1 MYTAS
6 EKLSTANITDIMQT
20 AYIDYSMSVIIS
32 RALPDARDGLKP
44 VQRRILYAMLRE
56 GLLHNRAYDKCA
68 GVVGEVLKNYHPHG
82 DSSVYDT
89 LVRLAQTW
97 VMRYPL
103 IDPQGNFGSVDG
115 DPPAAYRY
123 TECRLNE
130 IAEDLLKDIEEDT
143 VDFAPNYK
151 ESTTEPTVLP
161 SALPNLL
168 MNGSTGIAVGMTTN
182 IPPHNL
188 DEIIDATCAIIDR
201 PGISVDD
208 LCRIVQGPDFPTGG
222 VISGREGILS
232 YLRTGK
238 GIVRIR
244 GKAHTEELKGGM
256 EQIVITEIPY
266 NVNRATLV
274 TRIAELVSEKEIDGI
289 RDLRDESDENTR
301 IVIELKRGEQAKVVI
316 NQLFQKT
323 ALESSFGVTLLALD
337 QKRPK
342 QMNIKELIECY
353 IAHRRDVVTR
363 RTRFRLREAEDRAH
377 ILEGYIIAL
386 DNLDDFVRIIR
397 ASANR
402 EEAKVKLMAKYPLS
416 ERQTDAILELR
427 LYQLTGLERGKIEAE
442 YLELMKLIEE
452 LRGILDS
459 EAKLMALIKEE
470 LLGMKAKYTSPR
482 RTIIE
487 AAAGEFRME
496 DVVPNEGCVITV
508 SHLGFIKRTPVADY
522 RSQRRGG
529 KGVIGAETYDED
541 FVEHLF
547 TASTHDYIL
556 FFSSTGQCHARKC
569 YDVPEGTRASKGKS
583 ISSFLRLGDGE
594 KIAAMLCVKDFVEDR
609 FLVMATRSGVIKKS
623 ALSDYANATREGG
636 LIGINLADGDKVIG
650 TVLTTGSDELIL
662 VSNQGLAVRFR
673 ERDPESGEELFRATG
688 RATGGVTGMRFKLES
703 DYLDVIEVVDHN
715 AKFLVASEAGQ
726 GVRTRFEDYPL
737 INRGGSGV
745 WAIDLPGFG
754 DSALPPD
761 VRDVDG
767 VFPYVEEGMAQLFG
781 DRQIDLMGFS
791 FGGLTAGFLAA
802 HYPARMQR
810 LMLIG
815 IPALGLFGQGR
826 PMRGLRADMT
836 EQERAQVFRHNL
848 LQLMLHHPESVDDE
862 AIAMHAA
869 NVSRDRLRRRRIARG
884 DALLH
889 LQQRWTCPVY
899 TFWGEHDVLYPGRLE
914 EVRQALSGCRLMSFD
929 VIPDAG
935 HWVMYERAQA
945 FNQRAC
951 QTLRLPL
958 AIT

>member
-56 GLLHNRAYDKCA
+56 GLLHNRSYDKCA

-188 DEIIDATCAIIDR
+188 DEIMDATCAIIDR
-201 PGISVDD
+201 PDIPVDD

-442 YLELMKLIEE
+442 YIELMKLIEE

-459 EAKLMALIKEE
+459 EVKLMALIKKE
-470 LLGMKAKYTSPR
+470 LLEMKAKYTSPR
-482 RTIIE
+482 RTVIE

-636 LIGINLADGDKVIG
+636 LIGINLGDGDKVIG
-650 TVLTTGSDELIL
+650 TVLTTGNDELIL

-703 DYLDVIEVVDHN
+703 DYLDVIEVVDHA

-726 GVRTRFEDYPL
+726 GVRTRFEDYRL

-745 WAIDLPGFG
+745 WAIDLPEDGSVRLAG
-754 DSALPPD
+754 ALS
-761 VRDVDG
+761 VRDEDEV
-767 VFPYVEEGMAQLFG
+767 ML
-781 DRQIDLMGFS
+781 
-791 FGGLTAGFLAA
+791 LTAKGQSIRCPVKDIRETNRGAKGV
-802 HYPARMQR
+802 R
-810 LMLIG
+810 LVTLEPG
-815 IPALGLFGQGR
+815 
-826 PMRGLRADMT
+826 DK
-836 EQERAQVFRHNL
+836 L
-848 LQLMLHHPESVDDE
+848 LS
-862 AIAMHAA
+862 
-869 NVSRDRLRRRRIARG
+869 IARIVE
-884 DALLH
+884 
-889 LQQRWTCPVY
+889 T
-899 TFWGEHDVLYPGRLE
+899 E
-914 EVRQALSGCRLMSFD
+914 EEQA
-929 VIPDAG
+929 AG
-935 HWVMYERAQA
+935 GSPEVA
-945 FNQRAC
+945 
-951 QTLRLPL
+951 
-958 AIT
+958 

>member
-56 GLLHNRAYDKCA
+56 GLLHNKSFDKCA

-89 LVRLAQTW
+89 LVRLAQPW

-123 TECRLNE
+123 TEARLKD

-143 VDFAPNYK
+143 VDFVPNYK

-188 DEIIDATCAIIDR
+188 DEIIDATCAIIDNPR
-201 PGISVDD
+201 VSVDE
-208 LCRIVQGPDFPTGG
+208 LCTIIKGPDFPTGG
-222 VISGREGILS
+222 VITGREGILS
-232 YLRTGK
+232 YLKTGK
-238 GIVRIR
+238 GIVRTR

-274 TRIAELVSEKEIDGI
+274 TRIAELVGEKQIDGI
-289 RDLRDESDENTR
+289 RDLRDESDEQTR

-337 QKRPK
+337 KKRPK

-353 IAHRRDVVTR
+353 IEHRRDVITR
-363 RTRFRLREAEDRAH
+363 RTKFRLKEALDRAH

-386 DNLDDFVRIIR
+386 DNLDDFVKIIR
-397 ASANR
+397 SSANR
-402 EEAKVKLMAKYPLS
+402 EEAKQRLMAKYPLS

-427 LYQLTGLERGKIEAE
+427 LYQLTGLERSKIEAE
-442 YLELMKLIEE
+442 YLELMKIIEE
-452 LRGILDS
+452 LRGILES
-459 EAKLMALIKEE
+459 EAKLMALIKQE
-470 LLGMKAKYTSPR
+470 LLVMKEKYTSPR
-482 RTIIE
+482 RTEIE
-487 AAAGEFRME
+487 ALAGEFRME
-496 DVVPNEGCVITV
+496 DVIPNEGCVMTV
-508 SHLGFIKRTPVADY
+508 SHLGFIKRTRVADY
-522 RSQRRGG
+522 RSQKRGG

-556 FFSSTGQCHARKC
+556 FLTSTGQCHAKKV

-583 ISSFLRLGDGE
+583 VSSFLRLAEGE
-594 KIAAMLCVKDFVEDR
+594 KIAAMICVKDFAEDR
-609 FLVMATRSGVIKKS
+609 YLVMATKSGVIKKS
-623 ALSDYANATREGG
+623 SLADYANCTREGG
-636 LIGINLADGDKVIG
+636 LIGINLAEGDTVIG
-650 TVLTTGSDELIL
+650 TVLTTGNDELIL
-662 VSNQGLAVRFR
+662 VSHQGLAVRFR
-673 ERDPESGEELFRATG
+673 ERDAETGEELFRATG

-703 DYLDVIEVVDHN
+703 DYLDVIEVVDHE
-715 AKFLVASEAGQ
+715 AKFLVASEAGL
-726 GVRTRFEDYPL
+726 GVRTRFEDYRL

-745 WAIDLPGFG
+745 WAITLPEDGSVNLAG
-754 DSALPPD
+754 ALS
-761 VRDVDG
+761 VRDTD
-767 VFPYVEEGMAQLFG
+767 EIML
-781 DRQIDLMGFS
+781 
-791 FGGLTAGFLAA
+791 LTAKGQSIRCPVNTIRETNRGAKGV
-802 HYPARMQR
+802 R
-810 LMLIG
+810 LVTLEPG
-815 IPALGLFGQGR
+815 
-826 PMRGLRADMT
+826 DK
-836 EQERAQVFRHNL
+836 L
-848 LQLMLHHPESVDDE
+848 LS
-862 AIAMHAA
+862 
-869 NVSRDRLRRRRIARG
+869 IARIVES
-884 DALLH
+884 AEE
-889 LQQRWTCPVY
+889 QQAGA
-899 TFWGEHDVLYPGRLE
+899 GEAPP
-914 EVRQALSGCRLMSFD
+914 AA
-929 VIPDAG
+929 PAG
-935 HWVMYERAQA
+935 
-945 FNQRAC
+945 
-951 QTLRLPL
+951 
-958 AIT
+958 